1 MTLLAQGLDLTR
13 MHEHPSARS
22 GLELVR
28 VSLWCVHAQVGLKC
42 VFDVV
47 LEDALRGGLVV
58 TRSGDRPASQWVLA
72 LDDTLK
78 C

>member
-28 VSLWCVHAQVGLKC
+28 VSLWYVHAQVGLKC
-42 VFDVV
+42 VYSMWYWRM
-47 LEDALRGGLVV
+47 LCEEN
-58 TRSGDRPASQWVLA
+58 WW
-72 LDDTLK
+72 
-78 C
+78 